1 MLKPYEGIG
10 FLSLG
15 ALLGFILGRKTRLSD
30 GVDNQTNDPNKYWQS
45 YLMMNEWMQLR
56 QRGRNLAEFFV
67 ERGYK
72 TIAIYGMHHTG
83 ITLQNE
89 LDGTEIKIAYGI
101 DANAESIYSDIEVKK
116 PTDDLPP
123 VDAIVVTPIYYF
135 VEIEEKLEER
145 VSCPILSLD
154 DVVFGM

>member
-1 MLKPYEGIG
+1 MHKIVKN
-10 FLSLG
+10 LSVLIAG
-15 ALLGFILGRKTRLSD
+15 LTA
-30 GVDNQTNDPNKYWQS
+30 GVVLEKKKKEAVPVADSNKYWQA

-56 QRGRNLAEFFV
+56 QKGRNLSEFFA
-67 ERGYK
+67 EKGYK
-72 TIAIYGMHHTG
+72 TIAIYGMHYTG

-89 LDGTEIKIAYGI
+89 LDGTGIQIAYGI

-123 VDAIVVTPIYYF
+123 VDVIVVTPIYYF
-135 VEIEEKLEER
+135 IEIEEKLEGR
-145 VSCPILSLD
+145 VTCPILSLD

>member
-1 MLKPYEGIG
+1 MRKIVKDFGVFIAGLTA
-10 FLSLG
+10 G
-15 ALLGFILGRKTRLSD
+15 AVMEKRKNNAMPIADS
-30 GVDNQTNDPNKYWQS
+30 NKYWQA

-56 QRGRNLAEFFV
+56 QKGRNLSEFFA
-67 ERGYK
+67 EKGYK

-89 LDGTEIKIAYGI
+89 LDGTGIQIAYGI

-123 VDAIVVTPIYYF
+123 VDVIVVTPIYYF
-135 VEIEEKLEER
+135 IEIEEKLEGR
-145 VSCPILSLD
+145 VTCPILSLD